1 MKKNKILESLLA
13 LDKKSSN
20 RYELATLYE
29 ACNLKEEDKEEL
41 VKYIDSYEH
50 PSIIGQFLQSKC
62 DGICEAICDDDDVSD
77 LKTATK
83 FVDEINDEEIEPV
96 LTFDDLTDEDDCEIV
111 LNESVVK
118 EGSKEV
124 ASYVWN
130 KVKDID
136 AITDDDSL
144 YWRFDDSLR
153 QGDAAKI
160 ITDESDLPDN
170 ATYKFSLVE
179 VDINLYYDWEDEC
192 WYVLDKTYETPA
204 IEEAVDGTGDKWEI
218 EYNNGAVQRCPMPN
232 KTKIIEG
239 TWEEVLEELDSM
251 YVEIPG
257 EYDDDDNII
266 CSLQQFIAE
275 YEENAD
281 LSGSTVVLRITKNGK
296 VVFEITNYKDWNDG
310 LDESVEIHECPICG
324 RNFAEHEVSGGTC
337 PKCGEEIHK
346 TDSGEYEKTDNDLDE
361 GMQKDLERRY
371 VIEKA
376 HTNKSVL
383 SNIDTL
389 LSSELVKSIEPV
401 TLHNTEM
408 FKLTGADGRE
418 FYLIP
423 TTMSQFD
430 IYDTDENL
438 IVRSEFTRTI
448 PDEILGDKFN
458 LEFIYELV
466 GGDCEGTYDDVED
479 LPCFSGNYTEDQ
491 SDIRARGGFTSR
503 PELDNKPIL
512 NGYVGPMMNGY
523 KDHKMVLRYET
534 QEIYDRLSEALFE
547 LEQDWT
553 DYCPHCTN
561 RSLAITDEHN
571 DIAKCDSCGAEYQ
584 VVPVGNGKVRMLELN
599 EGVLDDIKKVGKT
612 VGQIAKER
620 WDDSYTKAIAT
631 GVKKNLAKSRL
642 GQDLKRIGKSI
653 KDTDTYKKVAGKVN
667 DIKQTIKDNKHD
679 DNRKPQD
686 ISVNVRGKDYRVSD
700 LKYKLNGKTISP
712 EEVAKMSAFERKKV
726 KIIVPRTAKPL
737 PEKQNEGLFE
747 EFPHTHMFID
757 LAAVALDVW
766 NELQPEKLGEDR
778 WVEFDFRE
786 PHIVDGKQVL
796 SFDAIGPE
804 KHLWGKLV
812 DEQNSIRVVLRNS
825 DEEAICEDVDDI
837 IEFILEQHGVNEV
850 VEGYFSDDDFEDDI
864 EHANLYGGDT
874 MYCRDCGAKKKYD
887 DDGFTYCPECNDKV
901 EL

>member
-29 ACNLKEEDKEEL
+29 ACKLKEEDKEEL

-50 PSIIGQFLQSKC
+50 PSLIGQFLQSKC
-62 DGICEAICDDDDVSD
+62 DGICEAVCDDDDVSD
-77 LKTATK
+77 LKTAVK
-83 FVDEINDEEIEPV
+83 FVDEINDEEIQPV
-96 LTFDDLTDEDDCEIV
+96 LTFDELTDEDECEIV

-170 ATYKFSLVE
+170 AIYKFSLVE
-179 VDINLYYDWEDEC
+179 VDINLYYDWENEC
-192 WYVLDKTYETPA
+192 WYVLDKTYELPVV
-204 IEEAVDGTGDKWEI
+204 EEA
-218 EYNNGAVQRCPMPN
+218 
-232 KTKIIEG
+232 
-239 TWEEVLEELDSM
+239 
-251 YVEIPG
+251 
-257 EYDDDDNII
+257 
-266 CSLQQFIAE
+266 
-275 YEENAD
+275 
-281 LSGSTVVLRITKNGK
+281 
-296 VVFEITNYKDWNDG
+296 
-310 LDESVEIHECPICG
+310 VEIHECPICG
-324 RNFAEHEVSGGTC
+324 RNFAENEVSSGSC
-337 PKCGEEIHK
+337 PKCGEQLHK
-346 TDSGEYEKTDNDLDE
+346 TDSGEYEVDDKDLDE

-371 VIEKA
+371 VIQKA
-376 HTNKSVL
+376 HTDKSVL
-383 SNIDTL
+383 SNIETL
-389 LSSELVKSIEPV
+389 RSSELVKSVEPV

-408 FKLTGADGRE
+408 FKLTGVDGRE

-448 PDEILGDKFN
+448 PDEILVDKSN

-466 GGDCEGTYDDVED
+466 GGDCEGTYEDVED

-534 QEIYDRLSEALFE
+534 QEVYDALSEALFE
-547 LEQDWT
+547 LEKDWT

-561 RSLAITDEHN
+561 RTLVDVGDDKAVCDE
-571 DIAKCDSCGAEYQ
+571 CGAEFE
-584 VVPVGNGKVRMLELN
+584 VVPMADGKVRLMEIN
-599 EGVLDDIKKVGKT
+599 EITEGFIDDVKKVGKT

-631 GVKKNLAKSRL
+631 GVKKNFAKTKL
-642 GQDLKRIGKSI
+642 GKDLKRVGDSI

-667 DIKQTIKDNKHD
+667 DVKQTIKDNKHD
-679 DNRKPQD
+679 NKRKPEN
-686 ISVNVRGKDYRVSD
+686 ISVNVKGKDYRVSD
-700 LKYKLNGKTISP
+700 LKYKLDGKTISAD
-712 EEVAKMSAFERKKV
+712 EVAKMSAFERRKV
-726 KIIVPRTAKPL
+726 QIIVPRTAKPL
-737 PEKQNEGLFE
+737 PKQQNEGLFE
-747 EFPHTHMFID
+747 QFPHTHMFID
-757 LAAVALDVW
+757 LSAVALDVW
-766 NELQPEKLGEDR
+766 NELQPEKLGEDK

-786 PHIVDGKQVL
+786 PHIVNGKQVL

-804 KHLWGKLV
+804 KHIWGKLI
-812 DEQNSIRVVLRNS
+812 DEQNTIRVVLRDS
-825 DEEAICEDVDDI
+825 DDEAVCEDVDDI
-837 IEFILEQHGVNEV
+837 VEFILDQHGINEV

-874 MYCRDCGAKKKYD
+874 MYCRDCGTKNKYD
-887 DDGFTYCPECNDKV
+887 EDGFTYCPECSPIEAND
-901 EL
+901 